1 MFVFAALFVGATVA
15 RTSSLRPEDVVIVI
29 FEFDVASDDSISHV
43 HVLRCERFKGHAEV
57 KNVLTDREKQVGVKI
72 VSKQPSAPDPIL
84 RGKKGY
90 SALAFDLRVRKY
102 LKL

>member
-1 MFVFAALFVGATVA
+1 LFVIVVIFVGASTA
-15 RTSSLRPEDVVIVI
+15 RAGGLRPEDVIIVI

-43 HVLRCERFKGHAEV
+43 HVFSCERFKGHTEI
-57 KNVLTDREKQVGVKI
+57 KNALTDREKRDGVRI
-72 VSKQPSAPDPIL
+72 ISRQRSAPEPAL